1 MTATART
8 VIVIAIV
15 AGTTVIATV
24 VTAIIMTVITAAT
37 ATTIT
42 TIATTTTIA
51 AILTAT
57 TAGVGFLILETGDGE
72 ADLAAIVDTLHDD
85 LDGVAFLQHVLDL
98 VDAFAVG
105 EVADLGDVQQTVGTR
120 GQVHERAEGRG
131 LDDLAVVGF
140 AGFRNMRV
148 GDLVDDL
155 LGLLGGFAAFGGD
168 EHGTVILDGDLGAG
182 ILLDLVDHLAL
193 RSDDLANLVDRNG
206 GGDDARGELA
216 HLGRAV
222 DALVDDLEDGGAGFL
237 GLLQGGGQDVGGNAV
252 QLGVELQG
260 GDELGSTGDLE
271 VHVAERVLGAQDVG
285 QGLEDVLAV
294 HITGHETHGDARD
307 GGLQRHAGGEQRQ
320 GGCAHGAHGG
330 GTVGTDGLGD
340 LTDGVRELLAARQHR
355 HQGLLGE
362 GTVADFAALRGADAA
377 GFTGGVRRHLIV
389 VHVTL
394 GLRTGQCV
402 DLLFH
407 LEHVQGG
414 DAQNLGF
421 ATLEQCGAVHAR
433 HDVHFGGQGA
443 DVTQATAVDA
453 VVLGQDAAAHDLAL
467 QLLERVADFL
477 VLLGV
482 FHVGELAGEG
492 GLDAFLDL
500 VDAVLARQLFGDGQ
514 GFVEVGVGDLVD
526 AVVQI
531 LGVLREKLEFLGFLR
546 GDLLELGLGLADH
559 LDERLGGF
567 KTAGDDF
574 LVRLGLAF
582 VVDEVPCVLAGTGFD
597 HGDGDVAVLD
607 NAAGDHDF
615 EHGAFALAP
624 AREGDPLAVDQG
636 QTHAGDRAFER
647 QAGDHGGSGCGV
659 QRDHIVSILR
669 VDGEDGLNDLHLVA
683 QGMREQRAQRTVDD
697 TAGEDGLGT
706 RATFA
711 AEEGAGDLARGVHLL
726 FHVDGQR
733 EEVIVLLRA
742 GTGGGGGQD
751 HGVVV
756 EIGGDCAVRLLGET
770 TGFEAQRA
778 LAERA
783 VIDNGFCGLDFRTL
797 HGATPLCFS

>member
-1 MTATART
+1 M
-8 VIVIAIV
+8 
-15 AGTTVIATV
+15 
-24 VTAIIMTVITAAT
+24 
-37 ATTIT
+37 
-42 TIATTTTIA
+42 
-51 AILTAT
+51 
-57 TAGVGFLILETGDGE
+57 
-72 ADLAAIVDTLHDD
+72 
-85 LDGVAFLQHVLDL
+85 QQ
-98 VDAFAVG
+98 AVG
-105 EVADLGDVQQTVGTR
+105 AR
-120 GQVHERAEGRG
+120 GQVHEGTEGGG
-131 LDDLAVVGF
+131 LHNLAVVGF
-140 AGFRNMRV
+140 AGFRNVRV

-155 LGLLGGFAAFGGD
+155 LGLFSAVATFGGD
-168 EHGTVILDGDLGAG
+168 EHGTVIFDGDLRTG
-182 ILLDLVDHLAL
+182 LFLNLVDHLAL
-193 RSDDLANLVDRNG
+193 RTDDFADLVDRNG
-206 GGDDARGELA
+206 GGDDARCVRA
-216 HLGRAV
+216 HLGRTI
-222 DALVDDLEDGGAGFL
+222 DALVDDFENGGTGFL
-237 GLLQGGGQDVGGNAV
+237 GLLQSRGQNVSRNAV
-252 QLGVELQG
+252 ELGIELQS
-260 GDELGSTGDLE
+260 GDELGSTGNLE
-271 VHVAERVLGAQDVG
+271 VHIAEGVFGAENIG

-294 HITGHETHGDARD
+294 NIAGHEAHGDARNR
-307 GGLQRHAGGEQRQ
+307 GLQRHACGEQRQ
-320 GGCAHGAHGG
+320 CGRAHGTHGG
-330 GTVGTDGLGD
+330 GTVGTNGFGD
-340 LTDGVRELLAARQHR
+340 LTDGVRELFAVRQHR
-355 HQGLLGE
+355 HESLLRQR
-362 GTVADFAALRGADAA
+362 TVADFAALRGADAA

-394 GLRTGQCV
+394 GLWTGQCV

-531 LGVLREKLEFLGFLR
+531 LGVLREELEFLGFLR

-647 QAGDHGGSGCGV
+647 QAGDHGGGGGGV
-659 QRDHIVSILR
+659 QCDDVVCVIR
-669 VDGEDGLNDLHLVA
+669 VDGEHGFDDLHFVA
-683 QGMREQRAQRTVDD
+683 QGVREQRTQRTVDD
-697 TAGEDGLGT
+697 AAGQDGFGARTA
-706 RATFA
+706 FA
-711 AEEGAGDLARGVHLL
+711 AEERARDLAGCVHLL
-726 FHVDGQR
+726 FHVHGQR
-733 EEVIVLLRA
+733 EEVVVLLRA
-742 GTGGGGGQD
+742 GTGGGGGQN
-751 HGVVV
+751 HRIIVK
-756 EIGGDCAVRLLGET
+756 IGGDGTIRLLGET
-770 TGFEAQRA
+770 TGLEAQRA
-778 LAERA
+778 LAE
-783 VIDNGFCGLDFRTL
+783 
-797 HGATPLCFS
+797 